1 MKKKL
6 TMIAALALAVCIGV
20 GGTMAYL
27 TAKTSAITNTFTIGG
42 IALTLTETEGVDKG
56 NNTREFTLVPGQD
69 VAKNPKVQVTK
80 VPGDSYV
87 FVKIE
92 KGADVDSYYTYNIN
106 MYDET
111 TNPTGWKALTDG
123 VYYRE
128 VSAADSAAV
137 SVLAGDKVTTLGT
150 VNGIADGANLNL
162 TFTAYAI
169 QKAGFS
175 DANAAWTAGNKTASE
190 GGWLPNP

>member
-6 TMIAALALAVCIGV
+6 TMIAALALAVCIGI

-27 TAKTSAITNTFTIGG
+27 TAKTSSITNTFTIGG

-69 VAKNPKVQVTK
+69 VAKNPKVQVTE
-80 VPGDSYV
+80 VPGESYV
-87 FVKIE
+87 FVKID
-92 KGADVDSYYTYNIN
+92 KGENVDDYYTYTV
-106 MYDET
+106 DSAWT
-111 TNPTGWKALTDG
+111 ALDDVDG

-128 VSAADSAAV
+128 VSVADRDAV
-137 SVLAGDKVTTLGT
+137 SVLAGDKVPTRGT
-150 VNGIADGANLNL
+150 VNGIADNADLDL

-169 QKAGFS
+169 QKAGFAS
-175 DANAAWTAGNKTASE
+175 ANAAWTAGNKTASE
-190 GGWLPNP
+190 GGWLPNA